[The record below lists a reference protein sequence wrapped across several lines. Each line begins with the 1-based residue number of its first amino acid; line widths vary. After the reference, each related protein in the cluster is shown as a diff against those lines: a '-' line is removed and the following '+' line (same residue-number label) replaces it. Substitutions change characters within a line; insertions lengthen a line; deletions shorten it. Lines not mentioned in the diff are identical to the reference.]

1 MDLFELEA
9 VALTGIN
16 RVVISHDAYKPGHFS
31 LCFRFTVNTLILCT
45 WLHLYLELSVT
56 LLFVSLCC
64 SWKPTDQLVLARD
77 YKLKCGA
84 NFIIITKA
92 LQISLTFV
100 GLCFI
105 FCDRYRG

>member
-31 LCFRFTVNTLILCT
+31 LCFRFTVNTLINVLCT

-56 LLFVSLCC
+56 YPCIIVIRFTLLFMEA
-64 SWKPTDQLVLARD
+64 D
-77 YKLKCGA
+77 
-84 NFIIITKA
+84 
-92 LQISLTFV
+92 
-100 GLCFI
+100 
-105 FCDRYRG
+105 